1 MQRLSHDK
9 LQLNE
14 LQLSRNELHAKQA
27 TAYRNNGAAKSFESV
42 MVSPQSVAA
51 A

>member
-1 MQRLSHDK
+1 MQRLSHDG

-14 LQLSRNELHAKQA
+14 LQLSRNVLHAKQA
-27 TAYRNNGAAKSFESV
+27 TAYRNNVAAKSFERV
-42 MVSPQSVAA
+42 MGPQSVAA

>member
-1 MQRLSHDK
+1 MQRLSHDG

-42 MVSPQSVAA
+42 MGPQSVAA